1 MLLVITNT
9 TDLACDYLI
18 LRLRERK
25 IPFARFNT
33 DLYPE
38 SVSLDIKI
46 GNDRTDYVIN
56 LEDGKAISSESV
68 NSVYFRQPIAPT
80 FTKQADSDEKTFA
93 EAELTETLRSLWRVI
108 PERLWLN
115 HPVRLWPAINKVEQL
130 LTAKIVGFE
139 IPNTL
144 ISSDH
149 KSISHF
155 FEENENKVVAK
166 AVKHGFTYSGE
177 KILLAGTQQLHS
189 DFLKQFD
196 NYAQLPMTFQ
206 SAISK
211 EVDIRVVVVGSR
223 VFATGILTENPQDSS
238 IDWRITE
245 LQGGRLR
252 HERIELPDIICEQ
265 CLSIVSHFG
274 LRYSS
279 IDMVKDREGSYYF
292 LELNPNGQWAWIEQ
306 ITGFPIRDAIID
318 TLIAEEDV
326 ERIRN

>member
-1 MLLVITNT
+1 MLLIITNT

-18 LRLRERK
+18 LRLRERR

-46 GNDRTDYVIN
+46 ENDRTDYVIN
-56 LEDGKAISSESV
+56 LENGKAITSESV
-68 NSVYFRQPIAPT
+68 KYVYFRQPIAPT
-80 FTKQADSDEKTFA
+80 FTEQADSDEKAFA

-115 HPVRLWPAINKVEQL
+115 HPVRLWSAINKVEQL
-130 LTAKIVGFE
+130 LTAKILGFN

-144 ISSDH
+144 ISSDY
-149 KSISHF
+149 KSIRHF
-155 FEENENKVVAK
+155 FAQNENKIIAK
-166 AVKHGFTYSGE
+166 AVKHGFTYNGE
-177 KILLAGTQQLHS
+177 KVLLAGTQQLNG
-189 DFLKQFD
+189 DFLKEFD
-196 NYAQLPMTFQ
+196 NYAQLPMTYQ
-206 SAISK
+206 SVISK

-223 VFATGILTENPQDSS
+223 VFATRILTENSQDSS

-245 LQGGRLR
+245 LKGGRLS
-252 HERIELPDIICEQ
+252 HERIDLPDIICEQ
-265 CLSIVSHFG
+265 CLAIVRHFG

-279 IDMVKDREGSYYF
+279 IDMVKDREGRYYF

-318 TLIAEEDV
+318 TLITEEDV